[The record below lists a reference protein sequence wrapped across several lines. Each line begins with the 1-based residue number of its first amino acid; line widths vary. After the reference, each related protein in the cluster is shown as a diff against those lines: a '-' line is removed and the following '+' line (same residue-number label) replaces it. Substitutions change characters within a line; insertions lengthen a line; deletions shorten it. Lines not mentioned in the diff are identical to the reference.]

1 MRFRINRRIYDDSST
16 RDRCLRGASTTVMS
30 LLTLLLLILPAR
42 ASEPYT
48 LDVQDRLRI
57 YVAEWPA
64 LNVEVAIGANGSVAL
79 PLIGEI
85 PARGLEPAELASSIA
100 TRLQEKSR
108 QRQLPDVSVDI
119 VGYRPF
125 YILGSVTTP
134 GEYAYRPEMLVVN
147 AVSIASGIY
156 RAVGISEWD
165 LARTSISGMG
175 EAGVAE
181 LRQATLRAEQIR
193 YEAEVNERSFPPTP
207 ADASPEL
214 ARALE
219 EQRELFQASQASY
232 GKQTETL
239 EAMVVLHQAEIESI
253 VTQLETVAAKLLSYE
268 EEVAKATRLEDAG
281 LATNRR
287 LPLQR
292 DVFDIQRE
300 KRQLEFEK
308 VRAERAV
315 QEARLR
321 IETLASTRKA
331 TAQEGLQRTSAMMRE
346 TEQQLETLGQLV
358 AGATAQS
365 GQVAANSSS
374 RSQPQLRYTIIRGRA
389 EAMQHIDA
397 TEVTPVLPG
406 DIIKV
411 ELSGRN
417 GT

>member
-1 MRFRINRRIYDDSST
+1 M
-16 RDRCLRGASTTVMS
+16 RDRCLRGASATVMS

-207 ADASPEL
+207 SDASPEL

-331 TAQEGLQRTSAMMRE
+331 TAQEGLQRTNAMMRE

-365 GQVAANSSS
+365 GQVAATSSS

-389 EAMQHIDA
+389 GAMQHIDA

-417 GT
+417 GM

>member
-1 MRFRINRRIYDDSST
+1 
-16 RDRCLRGASTTVMS
+16 MS
-30 LLTLLLLILPAR
+30 LLSLLLLIVPAR
-42 ASEPYT
+42 ASEPYA
-48 LDVQDRLRI
+48 LDVQDRVRV

-64 LNVEVAIGANGSVAL
+64 LNVEVAVGANGSVAL

-85 PARGLEPAELASSIA
+85 PARGLAPAELASTIA
-100 TRLQEKSR
+100 TQLQEKSR
-108 QRQLPDVSVDI
+108 QRKLPDVSIDI

-207 ADASPEL
+207 SDASPEFV
-214 ARALE
+214 RALA
-219 EQRELFQASQASY
+219 EQRELFEASQASH

-239 EAMVVLHQAEIESI
+239 EAMVGLHQAEIESI
-253 VTQLETVAAKLLSYE
+253 VTQLETVGAKLLSYE
-268 EEVAKATRLEDAG
+268 EEVTKATRLEDAG

-321 IETLASTRKA
+321 IETLQSARKA
-331 TAQEGLQRTSAMMRE
+331 SAQEGLQRTHAMIRE
-346 TEQQLETLGQLV
+346 TEQQLATLGQLV

-365 GQVAANSSS
+365 GQISADNSS
-374 RSQPQLRYTIIRGRA
+374 RSQPQIRYTIIRGRDD
-389 EAMQHIDA
+389 AMRHIEA

-411 ELSGRN
+411 ELSSRN
-417 GT
+417 GM

>member
-1 MRFRINRRIYDDSST
+1 MRLKKLRETGSNGDDRR
-16 RDRCLRGASTTVMS
+16 RRASAIVVSVLT
-30 LLTLLLLILPAR
+30 LLTLFVPAR
-42 ASEPYT
+42 ASAPYT
-48 LDVQDRLRI
+48 LDVQDRVRVF
-57 YVAEWPA
+57 VAEWPA
-64 LNVEVAIGANGSVAL
+64 LNVEVAVGSNGSVAL
-79 PLIGEI
+79 PLVGEI
-85 PARGLEPAELASSIA
+85 AARGREPAELARSIA
-100 TRLQEKSR
+100 AHLQEKSK

-119 VGYRPF
+119 VAYRPF

-134 GEYAYRPEMLVVN
+134 GEYAYRPDMLVVN

-181 LRQATLRAEQIR
+181 LRQATLRAEQMR

-207 ADASPEL
+207 ANTSPEL
-214 ARALE
+214 TRALA

-232 GKQTETL
+232 EKQAETL
-239 EAMVVLHQAEIESI
+239 EAMVGLHQAEIESI
-253 VTQLETVAAKLLSYE
+253 ITQLETVAAKLQSYE

-321 IETLASTRKA
+321 IETLQSARKA
-331 TAQEGLQRTSAMMRE
+331 SAQEGLQRTHAMIRE
-346 TEQQLETLGQLV
+346 TEQQLATLGQLV

-365 GQVAANSSS
+365 GQISADNSSH
-374 RSQPQLRYTIIRGRA
+374 SQPQIRYTIIRGRDD
-389 EAMQHIDA
+389 AMRHIEA

-411 ELSGRN
+411 ELSSRN
-417 GT
+417 GM

>member
-16 RDRCLRGASTTVMS
+16 RDRCLRGASATVMS

-365 GQVAANSSS
+365 GQVAATSSS

-417 GT
+417 GM

>member
-1 MRFRINRRIYDDSST
+1 MRFRINRRIYDDSSM
-16 RDRCLRGASTTVMS
+16 RDRCLRGASATVMS

-100 TRLQEKSR
+100 SRLQEKSR

-193 YEAEVNERSFPPTP
+193 YDAEVNERSFPPTP

-253 VTQLETVAAKLLSYE
+253 VTQLETVAAKLSSYE

-331 TAQEGLQRTSAMMRE
+331 TAQEGLQRTNAMMRE

-365 GQVAANSSS
+365 GQVAATSSS

-417 GT
+417 GM